1 LRGENLVQPE
11 APSQDLDKDEVL
23 DFSSGS
29 AQVVENTAE
38 KVEEISEQ
46 DTNEGGSKGF
56 SIFRNLFESVD
67 LEKELANIGNI
78 TIFAPDNKAFEAL
91 SFDVKSLDDKAQRRI
106 ILKHFVKGTLK
117 KKEMRSG
124 PLLTLGGEYVTL
136 YKDQKNRVRLYS
148 LNGESKL
155 KVSNVKTKW
164 GLVHVI
170 DAVLT

>member
-1 LRGENLVQPE
+1 MQPE

-78 TIFAPDNKAFEAL
+78 TIFAPDNNAFEAL

-124 PLLTLGGEYVTL
+124 PV
-136 YKDQKNRVRLYS
+136 S
-148 LNGESKL
+148 L
-155 KVSNVKTKW
+155 
-164 GLVHVI
+164 
-170 DAVLT
+170 